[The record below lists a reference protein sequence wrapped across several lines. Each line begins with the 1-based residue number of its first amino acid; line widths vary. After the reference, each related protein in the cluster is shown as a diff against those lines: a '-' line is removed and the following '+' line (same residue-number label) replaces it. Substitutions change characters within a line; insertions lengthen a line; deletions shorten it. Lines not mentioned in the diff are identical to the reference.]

1 MSPIAK
7 TTLGRRHPAPLL
19 SGMAYHHI
27 PRLLALALPL
37 ILEAGLGRCRAKA
50 MLTSRNSNVV
60 MTPRTLCID
69 LNLRNT
75 LTALCLCMR
84 TLEKGKTITRTNLVW
99 KVSLRRPLIYGCSL
113 CETCRCIGS

>member
-1 MSPIAK
+1 
-7 TTLGRRHPAPLL
+7 
-19 SGMAYHHI
+19 MAYHHI

-37 ILEAGLGRCRAKA
+37 ILGAGLGRCRAKA
-50 MLTSRNSNVV
+50 RLTSRNSNVV

-84 TLEKGKTITRTNLVW
+84 TLEKGKTIKRTNLVW
-99 KVSLRRPLIYGCSL
+99 KVSLRRPLI
-113 CETCRCIGS
+113 

>member
-1 MSPIAK
+1 
-7 TTLGRRHPAPLL
+7 
-19 SGMAYHHI
+19 MAYHHI

-37 ILEAGLGRCRAKA
+37 ILEGGLGRCRAKT

-99 KVSLRRPLIYGCSL
+99 KVSLRRPLI
-113 CETCRCIGS
+113 